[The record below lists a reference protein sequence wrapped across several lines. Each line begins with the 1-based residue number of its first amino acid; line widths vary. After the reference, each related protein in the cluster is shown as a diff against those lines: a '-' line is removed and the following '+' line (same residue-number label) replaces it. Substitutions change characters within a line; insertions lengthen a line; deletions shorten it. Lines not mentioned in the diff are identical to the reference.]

1 MKLEELTKQ
10 QIILLT
16 LLVSFVTSIATGIV
30 TVTLLGQT
38 PPGTTQIVNRILE
51 RTIEKVVPDKQ
62 GASIVMKEKTVVVK
76 EEDLITKSIE
86 NGSKSIV
93 RIYEKPQKQPESDL
107 KKENNNILGDFVGI
121 GTVISADGMMA
132 TNSVGLFNWKKYIV
146 STYDNRIFDMEIV
159 SYGESINLA
168 NIITDQ
174 KSNEKYIFN
183 PIILSESKNLKLGQS
198 VVAISGE
205 SRDIVSVGIVSSI
218 IQDRVAEKE
227 NPDKTKDIQ
236 SETIKN
242 KTIEIQTTIQPLR
255 IGGVPILNS
264 FGEVIALNVISKDK
278 FILIPSDNINEQIK
292 LFTAESAKSQV
303 KK

>member
-10 QIILLT
+10 QIILLA

-121 GTVISADGMMA
+121 GTVISADGMMT

-205 SRDIVSVGIVSSI
+205 SRNIVSVGIVSSI
-218 IQDRVAEKE
+218 IQDSVTEKE
-227 NPDKTKDIQ
+227 NPDKTKDTQ
-236 SETIKN
+236 NETTKN
-242 KTIEIQTTIQPLR
+242 KIIEIQTTIQPLR

-292 LFTAESAKSQV
+292 LFTAESTKNQV

>member
-121 GTVISADGMMA
+121 GTVISADGMMT

-205 SRDIVSVGIVSSI
+205 SRNIVSVGIVSSI
-218 IQDRVAEKE
+218 IQDSVAEKE
-227 NPDKTKDIQ
+227 NPDKTKDTQ
-236 SETIKN
+236 NETTKN
-242 KTIEIQTTIQPLR
+242 KIIEIQTTIQPLR

-292 LFTAESAKSQV
+292 LFTAESTKNQV

>member
-10 QIILLT
+10 QIILLA

-121 GTVISADGMMA
+121 GTVISADGMMT

-205 SRDIVSVGIVSSI
+205 SRNIVSVGIVSSI
-218 IQDRVAEKE
+218 IQDSVAEKE
-227 NPDKTKDIQ
+227 NPDKTKDTQ
-236 SETIKN
+236 NETTKN
-242 KTIEIQTTIQPLR
+242 KIIEIQTTIQPLR

-292 LFTAESAKSQV
+292 LFTAESTKNQV